1 MYACHQCST
10 PIHFMT
16 VWFSSPAFP
25 IACKACG
32 AEQCKP
38 GSHLLANLGWGA
50 LMWIGLL
57 VAAIAALFVDNDV
70 PFFLWFGGLAGAM
83 TVVETRHWRAGTLL
97 PVSPGRKRQERIAI
111 FLFSALVVAFV
122 VLLFTWVAWPRG
134 A

>member
-38 GSHLLANLGWGA
+38 GAQLLVNLGWGV
-50 LMWIGLL
+50 LLLGGLL
-57 VAAIAALFVDNDV
+57 VAAIAASFLDNEA
-70 PFFLWFGGLAGAM
+70 PFFLWFGGVAGAM
-83 TVVETRHWRAGTLL
+83 AIVEVRHWRAGTLL
-97 PVSPGRKRQERIAI
+97 PVSPGRKRRERIAI
-111 FLFSALVVAFV
+111 VCFNVLMVALVG
-122 VLLFTWVAWPRG
+122 LIFTWIAWPRG